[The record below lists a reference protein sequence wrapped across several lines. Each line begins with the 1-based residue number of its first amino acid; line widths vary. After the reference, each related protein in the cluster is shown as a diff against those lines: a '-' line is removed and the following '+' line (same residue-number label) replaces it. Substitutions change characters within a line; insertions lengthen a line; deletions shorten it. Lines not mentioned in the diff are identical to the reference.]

1 MFKRI
6 DHVELITSDLERA
19 VRFYCEI
26 LGFKVK
32 ERKKVDHPPMEE
44 IVFLQLNDTLL
55 ELISGKAPAPAPA
68 ERWRV
73 GYRMMAMEVED
84 MDRAVEY
91 LKGKGVEISQE
102 PVVLGTS
109 KRGEMKDPDGN
120 ILELRQW

>member
-6 DHVELITSDLERA
+6 DHVELITNNLERA
-19 VRFYCEI
+19 VRFYSEV

-109 KRGEMKDPDGN
+109 KRGEMRDPDGN

>member
-19 VRFYCEI
+19 VRFYSEI